1 MGSSGMKKRRK
12 SKGGGSRQH
21 LDKVGT
27 HHGGSLAEARH
38 EQELERSA
46 VADVMGLG
54 GSPAWLKVG
63 CLVIGAIVLI
73 AAVVA
78 LISLD

>member
-1 MGSSGMKKRRK
+1 MGSQGMKRSRK
-12 SKGGGSRQH
+12 GRKRQH

-27 HHGGSLAEARH
+27 HHGDNLAEARH

-46 VADVMGLG
+46 IADVMGLG
-54 GSPAWLKVG
+54 DAPGWLKFG
-63 CLVIGAIVLI
+63 CLLIGAIIVI
-73 AAVVA
+73 AGVVT

>member
-1 MGSSGMKKRRK
+1 MKRSR
-12 SKGGGSRQH
+12 KGGKRQH
-21 LDKVGT
+21 LDKAGT
-27 HHGGSLAEARH
+27 HHGDSLAEARH

-54 GSPAWLKVG
+54 NAPSWLKFG
-63 CLVIGAIVLI
+63 CLLIGAIILI
-73 AAVVA
+73 GGVVA

>member
-1 MGSSGMKKRRK
+1 MKRRR
-12 SKGGGSRQH
+12 KGGRPQH
-21 LDKVGT
+21 LDKVGS
-27 HHGGSLAEARH
+27 HHGDSLAEARH

-54 GSPAWLKVG
+54 NTPGWMKFG
-63 CLVIGAIVLI
+63 CLLIGAIILI
-73 AAVVA
+73 GAVVT

>member
-1 MGSSGMKKRRK
+1 MGSQGMKRSR
-12 SKGGGSRQH
+12 KGGRRQH
-21 LDKVGT
+21 LDKAGT
-27 HHGGSLAEARH
+27 HHGDSLAEARH

-54 GSPAWLKVG
+54 NAPSWLKFG
-63 CLVIGAIVLI
+63 CLLIGAIILI
-73 AAVVA
+73 GGVVT

>member
-1 MGSSGMKKRRK
+1 MGSQGMKRSRKGGKRR
-12 SKGGGSRQH
+12 H
-21 LDKVGT
+21 LEKAGT
-27 HHGGSLAEARH
+27 HHESVGAARH

-54 GSPAWLKVG
+54 NTPGWVKFG
-63 CLVIGAIVLI
+63 CLLVGFIIVIAG
-73 AAVVA
+73 VVT

>member
-1 MGSSGMKKRRK
+1 MGSQGMKRSR
-12 SKGGGSRQH
+12 KGGQRRH
-21 LDKVGT
+21 LDKVGS
-27 HHGGSLAEARH
+27 HHGGDLAEARH

-54 GSPAWLKVG
+54 NAPGWLKFG
-63 CLVIGAIVLI
+63 CLLIGAIILI
-73 AAVVA
+73 GGVVT

>member
-1 MGSSGMKKRRK
+1 MGSQGMKRRRK
-12 SKGGGSRQH
+12 GGKPRH

-27 HHGGSLAEARH
+27 HHGDSLAEARH

-54 GSPAWLKVG
+54 NAPGWLKFG
-63 CLVIGAIVLI
+63 CLLIGAIILI
-73 AAVVA
+73 GGVVT

>member
-1 MGSSGMKKRRK
+1 MGSQGMKRRRK
-12 SKGGGSRQH
+12 SGKPRH

-27 HHGGSLAEARH
+27 HHGDNLAEARH

-54 GSPAWLKVG
+54 NAPAWLKFG
-63 CLVIGAIVLI
+63 CLLIGAIILI
-73 AAVVA
+73 GGVVT

>member
-1 MGSSGMKKRRK
+1 MKRSRK
-12 SKGGGSRQH
+12 AKKRQH

-27 HHGGSLAEARH
+27 HHGDSLADARH

-54 GSPAWLKVG
+54 NTPGWVKFG
-63 CLVIGAIVLI
+63 CLLIGFIIVIGG
-73 AAVVA
+73 VVT